1 MTARFAF
8 ALVLCVSAC
17 SPQQGGIK
25 DLGGGQAGDDLSG
38 PGTGGNGGP
47 DLSGQA
53 GGGGAGGGGAGGG
66 GSTNC
71 KVTCAQLGATC
82 GQQSDGC
89 GGMQDCGSCTAPDT
103 CGGGGM
109 ANQCGATTG
118 GGTCVKSTCA
128 SLNATCGTQG
138 DGCGGTIDCGTCTS
152 PNICGGGG
160 TPNVCGGGTA
170 SNCTGLCLQ
179 QQSCPNNGTTSIS
192 GTVYAPTNA
201 ANGYGNPDPLYGA
214 LVYVPNGTVQAFTP
228 NVSCGSCAP
237 EVSGNPLVSYTTGV
251 DGKFT
256 ITNAP
261 VGTNIPLV
269 IQLGRWRRQIVIPTV
284 TACVNT
290 ALTADQTRLPR
301 NKSEGDI
308 PHIAIV
314 TGDADP
320 IECVLPKIGI
330 DAAEF
335 TLPSA
340 AGRVHI
346 YQNNGSWLGNKTPNQ
361 AALVGTQATLDQYD
375 MVIFDCIGEDDGIST
390 ANQTNVLN
398 YTNAGGRVFASHY
411 AYDWLYNFSPFST
424 TATWSVD
431 PSSTNSEDSQ
441 TATVLQATQ
450 LGKDFATWLQNVA
463 ASTTL
468 GSILVNATRKDVTA
482 VAASSV
488 EWMSASKPG
497 NTAYPLEYTFDTPVG
512 SPAATQCG
520 RVNFSDFHVY
530 SQVTTTEN
538 VMFPGVC
545 GAAAPMSAQ
554 EKVLEFLLF
563 NLSSCI
569 TPIVPPPPPTCTPI
583 TCAAQGLACG
593 TGGDG
598 CGHTLDCGDCMA
610 PDTCG
615 GGGVSGQCGHVNQCT
630 PITCAAQNIAC
641 GPAGDGCGNVLDC
654 GTCVAPQTCGGGGT
668 PGQCGGNIS

>member
-1 MTARFAF
+1 
-8 ALVLCVSAC
+8 
-17 SPQQGGIK
+17 
-25 DLGGGQAGDDLSG
+25 
-38 PGTGGNGGP
+38 
-47 DLSGQA
+47 
-53 GGGGAGGGGAGGG
+53 
-66 GSTNC
+66 
-71 KVTCAQLGATC
+71 
-82 GQQSDGC
+82 
-89 GGMQDCGSCTAPDT
+89 
-103 CGGGGM
+103 
-109 ANQCGATTG
+109 
-118 GGTCVKSTCA
+118 
-128 SLNATCGTQG
+128 
-138 DGCGGTIDCGTCTS
+138 
-152 PNICGGGG
+152 
-160 TPNVCGGGTA
+160 
-170 SNCTGLCLQ
+170 
-179 QQSCPNNGTTSIS
+179 
-192 GTVYAPTNA
+192 
-201 ANGYGNPDPLYGA
+201 
-214 LVYVPNGTVQAFTP
+214 
-228 NVSCGSCAP
+228 VSCGSCAS

-512 SPAATQCG
+512 SPAASQCG

-530 SQVTTTEN
+530 SQVTTTED

-598 CGHTLDCGDCMA
+598 CGHTLDCGDCVA

-615 GGGVSGQCGHVNQCT
+615 GGGVSGQCGHINQCT